1 MENHFHIVSHIVSK
15 VHIFP
20 NLIVKNSEKD
30 STVDNDIN
38 EFIEYLYDPRIENSR
53 TLIISNLS
61 INSIRNK
68 VDMLSYM
75 IGNNK
80 WVKARWNLS
89 KFSVCNRTFYIT
101 FQTRSH
107 KKWRGISLYVKNNKT
122 TLLTKF
128 NLPKDIEALFVEIV
142 IGKTEWLLCCSYN
155 RHKCIIVYH
164 LQEIGIRFGVLHLK
178 LQESILNGWV

>member
-101 FQTRSH
+101 F
-107 KKWRGISLYVKNNKT
+107 
-122 TLLTKF
+122 
-128 NLPKDIEALFVEIV
+128 
-142 IGKTEWLLCCSYN
+142 
-155 RHKCIIVYH
+155 
-164 LQEIGIRFGVLHLK
+164 
-178 LQESILNGWV
+178 

>member
-1 MENHFHIVSHIVSK
+1 MENHFHIVSK

-80 WVKARWNLS
+80 
-89 KFSVCNRTFYIT
+89 
-101 FQTRSH
+101 
-107 KKWRGISLYVKNNKT
+107 
-122 TLLTKF
+122 
-128 NLPKDIEALFVEIV
+128 
-142 IGKTEWLLCCSYN
+142 
-155 RHKCIIVYH
+155 
-164 LQEIGIRFGVLHLK
+164 
-178 LQESILNGWV
+178 